1 MWNVGYYIM
10 WHCLIQAENFSRSNT
25 KKKLRLT
32 WEILEKTVDKA
43 ELTSISWIGEIIKK

>member
-25 KKKLRLT
+25 KKKIKINLGNSR
-32 WEILEKTVDKA
+32 KTVDKA